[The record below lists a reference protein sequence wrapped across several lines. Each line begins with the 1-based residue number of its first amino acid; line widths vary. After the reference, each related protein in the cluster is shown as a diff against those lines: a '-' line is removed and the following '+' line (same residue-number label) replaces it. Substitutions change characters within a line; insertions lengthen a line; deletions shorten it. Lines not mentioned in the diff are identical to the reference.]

1 MTAPFT
7 PKTLRGAIVS
17 FKLPDPMPSVI
28 VFQYNPASLSRT
40 LEARTS
46 GGGEGAGEDAF
57 RIAGAPNETIK
68 LEIEFDDTAGM
79 GGSDTAQPGGVAAQ
93 LAALEM
99 LIAPSSALVIA
110 NTILTQ
116 IGTIEIIPPQAPFT
130 VLVFGRNRVVP
141 VRIAEFGV
149 SEDEFGPDLTPIR
162 AKVSLGLKVLTYSD
176 LQFTHPGHHLSL
188 AHQVS
193 KEVLAKIANVASLDA
208 VLGSGQRII

>member
-7 PKTLRGAIVS
+7 PKTLRGAIIS
-17 FKLPDPMPSVI
+17 FKLPDPVPSVI
-28 VFQYNPASLSRT
+28 VFQYNPASMSRT

-46 GGGEGAGEDAF
+46 GGGDGAGEEAF

-68 LEIEFDDTAGM
+68 LDIEFDDTDGTA
-79 GGSDTAQPGGVAAQ
+79 GSDEPRPGGVLAQ
-93 LAALEM
+93 LAALEL
-99 LIAPSSALVIA
+99 LIAPSTAVVIA
-110 NTILTQ
+110 NTILAQ
-116 IGTIEIIPPQAPFT
+116 VGTIEIIPPQAPFT
-130 VLVFGRNRVVP
+130 VLVFGRHRVVP
-141 VRIAEFGV
+141 VRIAEFSV

-188 AHQVS
+188 AHQVT
-193 KEVLAKIANVASLDA
+193 KEVLAKIATVGSLDA